1 MKSLAGGRPQYPY
14 PPVHSRDPRYAPSYL
29 LSPTEGS
36 FPLDTALLQQHVSPR
51 TSLHSDCLVMAPGL
65 LPASAGMPAEHVSSS
80 TFPRM
85 HYSSQYYNSIPREDC
100 VALTPTVAHAP
111 SSYSSS
117 SSHHHYQ
124 QQQQQQQQQHHHYSN
139 ALAGHHSNPR
149 SNRLPSGM
157 MDQVEKQRPVQREG
171 FHTLQYHRGAGTG
184 ESPGRIRHLVHS
196 VQKLFTKSHS
206 LEGSSKANGG
216 GGRVD
221 SVHQH
226 HHSSTSSKQG
236 GSGKRSK
243 SKERRHRSSG
253 DWWSSDDNLDSDGT
267 FRATHGMMGT
277 RQQQMEY
284 AAQHCPPLDHPS
296 GHFGRLSLKT
306 SKSSGDIKCSACKAA
321 PPDGKF
327 LKRSSWSTLT
337 VSQAKEAYRK
347 SSLNLDKPSS
357 LHHEHMGHR
366 LHHYLQVPGDEWRGY
381 PGDDEIPCR
390 RMRSSSYV
398 KAMGDEESA
407 GESDPS
413 PKSSPTKTVRPDALV
428 LKSAIQRPHLEPHS
442 QGYHLQTSRDM
453 RPLPSVSLDPPPRT
467 IPPPTALA
475 TRATCAQ

>member
-1 MKSLAGGRPQYPY
+1 MKSLPGGRPQYPF
-14 PPVHSRDPRYAPSYL
+14 PPIHTHDPRYTPYL

-36 FPLDTALLQQHVSPR
+36 FPLDAHVSPR

-65 LPASAGMPAEHVSSS
+65 LPPSAALPAEHVSSS

-111 SSYSSS
+111 MSFSSS
-117 SSHHHYQ
+117 GVTHHH
-124 QQQQQQQQQHHHYSN
+124 QQQHHHYGN
-139 ALAGHHSNPR
+139 ALSGHHGNPR
-149 SNRLPSGM
+149 GNRLQSGL
-157 MDQVEKQRPVQREG
+157 MDQMEKQRPVQREG
-171 FHTLQYHRGAGTG
+171 FHTLQYQRGTG

-206 LEGSSKANGG
+206 LEGKANGS
-216 GGRVD
+216 RTD
-221 SVHQH
+221 SMHHQH
-226 HHSSTSSKQG
+226 HHSSSTSSKHG

-267 FRATHGMMGT
+267 FRAHGMLRA
-277 RQQQMEY
+277 RQQAVASEH
-284 AAQHCPPLDHPS
+284 AVQHCPPLEHTS

-306 SKSSGDIKCSACKAA
+306 SKSSGDIKCSACKGA

-366 LHHYLQVPGDEWRGY
+366 LHHYLQVSHMTYSRASQACFRGQGILPASGARAY
-381 PGDDEIPCR
+381 FLLQGPSCTVHFLSP
-390 RMRSSSYV
+390 SF
-398 KAMGDEESA
+398 SA
-407 GESDPS
+407 PY
-413 PKSSPTKTVRPDALV
+413 T
-428 LKSAIQRPHLEPHS
+428 
-442 QGYHLQTSRDM
+442 
-453 RPLPSVSLDPPPRT
+453 
-467 IPPPTALA
+467 
-475 TRATCAQ
+475 